1 MAKREKIVQKTD
13 VKTNVMPH
21 TQAKLDL
28 LGGYLEHYL
37 RVLNQ
42 ADFCK
47 QINLFDIYCGTGIY
61 DDGKKGSPL
70 LILECIRKIRAE
82 KVGNKN
88 ISTPISFW
96 VNDYDSQKIE
106 NVKKNINI
114 QDIKNFNI
122 EFYNKDANEM
132 FDILAAR
139 LSKFPK
145 DYRNLIFIDPYGYSN
160 INKEKFVNLLNNKCT
175 EIVLF
180 LPVMQMYRF
189 TETAFRNE
197 DKPQYE
203 ALRNFTTSFG
213 NIKTDT
219 IFDYI
224 HSIKEA
230 LSINHSYF
238 TCSYYIDRGKGSYY
252 ALFFISSHIYGL
264 EKMLEAKWKLD
275 PVKGKGFNQNKNS
288 MQMSM
293 FDDEFN
299 KIDHLRQIS
308 YLENVIYQ
316 SIKQNRVITNIEL
329 YELTLRNEFLPKHA
343 NKALN
348 NLIAQN
354 KILEISNSDGY
365 KIDYSSYRDK
375 NIVSRFGI
383 YENNK
388 N

>member
-1 MAKREKIVQKTD
+1 MQKTN

-28 LGGYLEHYL
+28 LAGYLEHYL
-37 RVLNQ
+37 RVLNL
-42 ADFCK
+42 ADSCK

-82 KVGNKN
+82 KIGNKN
-88 ISTPISFW
+88 IATPISLL

-106 NVKKNINI
+106 NVKKNANV
-114 QDIKNFNI
+114 QGIKNCTI
-122 EFYNKDANEM
+122 EFYNKDATEM
-132 FDILAAR
+132 FDILADH
-139 LSKFPK
+139 LSKYPK
-145 DYRNLIFIDPYGYSN
+145 DHKNLVFIDPYGYSD
-160 INKEKFVNLLNNKCT
+160 ISKDKFTNLLSNKCT
-175 EIVLF
+175 EIILF

-189 TETAFRNE
+189 AETAFRNE

-219 IFDYI
+219 IFEYI

-238 TCSYYIDRGKGSYY
+238 TCSHYIEREKGSYY
-252 ALFFISSHIYGL
+252 ALFFIGSNIYGL

-275 PVKGKGFNQNKNS
+275 PIKGKGFNQNKNS

-293 FDDEFN
+293 FDGEFS
-299 KIDHLRQIS
+299 KIDHLCQIS

-316 SIKQNRVITNIEL
+316 SIKRNRIMTNVEL
-329 YELTLRNEFLPKHA
+329 YELTLKNEFLPKHA
-343 NKALN
+343 NKVLN
-348 NLIAQN
+348 DLIFQN
-354 KILEISNSDGY
+354 KIREISNSNGY
-365 KIDYSSYRDK
+365 KINYSSYRDK
-375 NIVSRFGI
+375 NIVSRFGV